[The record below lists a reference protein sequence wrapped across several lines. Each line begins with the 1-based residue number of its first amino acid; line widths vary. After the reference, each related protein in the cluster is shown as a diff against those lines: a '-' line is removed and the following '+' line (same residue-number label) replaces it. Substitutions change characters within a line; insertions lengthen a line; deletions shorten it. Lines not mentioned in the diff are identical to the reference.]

1 MAPSLRVAEKIRPYF
16 VVILEFGTTKPSGL
30 RLVWPDFR
38 SQRLSPQLCAGSSA
52 CNPSLPFLALP
63 AVTERDNCSVARC
76 GLTLHQSPGHSERRN
91 SYTGNRERVLPEVP
105 SELNSWRGI
114 AAAWP
119 RFLAWLI
126 RRLPNEQQQMLVFTI
141 LAGGMC
147 GLAAVAFH
155 LSIMWLEKL
164 LINQANAAPGH
175 SWIFWTILTP
185 GLGGLIVGLGLTYW
199 VPAAAGSGIPQVKV
213 AFGLRS
219 GLVSVRETIG
229 KFVLCA
235 LQIGSGASLG
245 LEGPTVQIC
254 AGVSS
259 MLARAVRLSPQYQRR
274 MASVGMAAGIA
285 AAFNAPIAAITFTL
299 EELIGDLDQTMLS
312 GVIVAAALAA
322 VVEHSILGSNPVFH
336 VPRPYV
342 LANSSSLIWY
352 ALLGVL
358 AAVVSVMFTDS
369 LLWLRARFKA
379 FTALPRWVHPAL
391 GGVATGALAVVGLE
405 LFHLNGIAGDP
416 YKTLE
421 LALTGTM
428 PVLVM
433 ALFCVLKLA
442 ATVCSYSSGG
452 SGGIFAPSLFM
463 GAMLGGSVGYLD
475 VIVFHH
481 SADAIGAFAIVG
493 MGAVFAGIVR
503 APMTSVL
510 IVFEM
515 TGGYGLV
522 LPLMIANMSA
532 FALARHWRPMPV
544 YEALLAQDGIDL
556 PHGTMP
562 LDPPEATTPPTRL
575 RESGTEDATA

>member
-1 MAPSLRVAEKIRPYF
+1 VGIRSSTNP
-16 VVILEFGTTKPSGL
+16 ILEIIDLFPT
-30 RLVWPDFR
+30 R
-38 SQRLSPQLCAGSSA
+38 SQ
-52 CNPSLPFLALP
+52 N
-63 AVTERDNCSVARC
+63 
-76 GLTLHQSPGHSERRN
+76 
-91 SYTGNRERVLPEVP
+91 
-105 SELNSWRGI
+105 ELNYWRGI
-114 AAAWP
+114 ASTWP

-126 RRLPNEQQQMLVFTI
+126 RRLPSERQRLLALTI
-141 LAGGMC
+141 LAGGLC

-155 LSIMWLEKL
+155 LSIGLLEKL
-164 LINQANAAPGH
+164 LINRANTASEH

-185 GLGGLIVGLGLTYW
+185 ALGGLVVGLGLTYW
-199 VPAAAGSGIPQVKV
+199 SPAAAGSGIPQVKA
-213 AFGLRS
+213 AFALRS
-219 GLVSVRETIG
+219 GLVSVKETIA

-259 MLARAVRLSPQYQRR
+259 TLARAARLSPEFSRR
-274 MASVGMAAGIA
+274 MTSVGMAAGIA

-322 VVEHSILGSNPVFH
+322 VVERSILGTNPVFH
-336 VPRPYV
+336 VPRPFV
-342 LANSSSLIWY
+342 IANASSLIWY

-358 AAVVSVMFTDS
+358 AAVVSVTFTDS
-369 LLWLRARFKA
+369 LLRLRARFKA
-379 FTALPRWVHPAL
+379 FTAFPRWAHPAL
-391 GGVATGALAVVGLE
+391 GGLATGALAVVGLE

-421 LALTGTM
+421 LALSGTM
-428 PVLVM
+428 PVRAM
-433 ALFCVLKLA
+433 AMFCVLKLL

-463 GAMLGGSVGYLD
+463 GGMLGGSVGYLD
-475 VIVFHH
+475 VVVFHH
-481 SADAIGAFAIVG
+481 SADAIGAFAVVG

-515 TGGYGLV
+515 TGSYGLV

-532 FALARHWRPMPV
+532 FALARHWRKLSV
-544 YEALLAQDGIDL
+544 YEALLEQDGIYL
-556 PHGTMP
+556 PHGIRP
-562 LDPPEATTPPTRL
+562 LGPPSITTRPTGRVH
-575 RESGTEDATA
+575 EGETEDARA

>member
-1 MAPSLRVAEKIRPYF
+1 LADPEQLN
-16 VVILEFGTTKPSGL
+16 GWQGDSG
-30 RLVWPDFR
+30 V
-38 SQRLSPQLCAGSSA
+38 
-52 CNPSLPFLALP
+52 
-63 AVTERDNCSVARC
+63 
-76 GLTLHQSPGHSERRN
+76 
-91 SYTGNRERVLPEVP
+91 
-105 SELNSWRGI
+105 
-114 AAAWP
+114 WP

-126 RRLPNEQQQMLVFTI
+126 RRMPKEQQRLLAITI
-141 LAGGMC
+141 LAGGLC

-155 LSIMWLEKL
+155 RSIGWLEKL
-164 LINQANAAPGH
+164 LIDRANAAPGH

-185 GLGGLIVGLGLTYW
+185 GLGGLVAGLGLTYW
-199 VPAAAGSGIPQVKV
+199 SPEAAGSGIPQVKV
-213 AFGLRS
+213 AFTLRS
-219 GLVSVRETIG
+219 GLVSVRETCA

-235 LQIGSGASLG
+235 LQLGSGASLG

-259 MLARAVRLSPQYQRR
+259 MLARAARLSPVAARR
-274 MASVGMAAGIA
+274 MTSVGMAAGIA

-322 VVEHSILGSNPVFH
+322 VVEHSILGANPVFH
-336 VPRPYV
+336 VSRPYV
-342 LANSSSLIWY
+342 LTNSSSLIWY
-352 ALLGVL
+352 ALLGIL
-358 AAVVSVMFTDS
+358 AALVSVTFTDS
-369 LLWLRARFKA
+369 LLSLRARFKGY
-379 FTALPRWVHPAL
+379 TGLPKWAHPAV
-391 GGVATGALAVVGLE
+391 GGLATGALAVVGFE

-416 YKTLE
+416 YKTLQ

-428 PVLVM
+428 PVVFM
-433 ALFCVLKLA
+433 IVFCVLKLL

-463 GAMLGGSVGYLD
+463 GAMLGGAVGYLD
-475 VIVFHH
+475 VRIFHH
-481 SADAIGAFAIVG
+481 SADAIGAFAVVG

-532 FALARHWRPMPV
+532 YALARHLRPEPV
-544 YEALLAQDGIDL
+544 YEALLAQDGIHL
-556 PHGTMP
+556 PHP
-562 LDPPEATTPPTRL
+562 ARALDPPEILTHPTGL
-575 RESGTEDATA
+575 ADGQTEDATA